1 MRRLVPVD
9 RQIQKE
15 QGAQGGM
22 SPEPSTASIFKA
34 SLSKKPR
41 KQPRARMLLEGKG
54 AWGTS
59 RAAAL
64 DR

>member
-15 QGAQGGM
+15 QGAQSVMTLHGF
-22 SPEPSTASIFKA
+22 FKA

-41 KQPRARMLLEGKG
+41 KHPRARMLLEGKDT
-54 AWGTS
+54 WGTPQV
-59 RAAAL
+59 AAL